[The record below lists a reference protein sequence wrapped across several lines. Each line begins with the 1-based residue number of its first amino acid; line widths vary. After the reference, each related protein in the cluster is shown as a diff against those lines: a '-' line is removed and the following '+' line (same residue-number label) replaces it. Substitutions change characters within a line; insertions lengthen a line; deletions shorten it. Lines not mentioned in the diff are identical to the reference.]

1 MQMTRKHGV
10 FLIGV
15 AAWSFLTWGMFTKNL
30 YAAHAAGED
39 RPRATGSPTRC
50 CRRQP
55 GARRRLRRLGCEG
68 AALALLRPQ
77 TPLARRDASPDGP
90 GE

>member
-10 FLIGV
+10 FLLGV

-39 RPRATGSPTRC
+39 RPAGYWIAHSLLIVANLVLGGVFAAW
-50 CRRQP
+50 
-55 GARRRLRRLGCEG
+55 GARVLRSRR
-68 AALALLRPQ
+68 
-77 TPLARRDASPDGP
+77 
-90 GE
+90 